1 MNLILILSNSLGAGK
16 WTSFLISRGN
26 NNVNNQR
33 PNGPPESTYIH
44 IRAGGLSAF
53 QNWTPANLAG
63 SQFSLI
69 IFPFL
74 WNIYMEPSWNP
85 PKYPISCNLLLQRG
99 IRHLSVRPSWR
110 CSSQRWYSTGI
121 AWNTPK
127 FHEANNLQCQ
137 CQSHSYPSQTSNPRW
152 IYRLMT

>member
-85 PKYPISCNLLLQRG
+85 PKYPKAATC
-99 IRHLSVRPSWR
+99 
-110 CSSQRWYSTGI
+110 CSSGEYDI
-121 AWNTPK
+121 
-127 FHEANNLQCQ
+127 CQ
-137 CQSHSYPSQTSNPRW
+137 FDPHDAVAVKDGTV
-152 IYRLMT
+152 LG